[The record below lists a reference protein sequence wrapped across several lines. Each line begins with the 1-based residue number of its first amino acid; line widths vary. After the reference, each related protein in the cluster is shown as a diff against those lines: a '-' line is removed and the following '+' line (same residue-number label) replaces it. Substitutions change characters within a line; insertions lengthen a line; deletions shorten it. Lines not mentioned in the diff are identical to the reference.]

1 MSGASPTGFL
11 RPLCQATVL
20 PSQLGVAA
28 GSPGAV
34 VAATTLVVVVF
45 AVVVVYVVVFVVVVV
60 VGR

>member
-20 PSQLGVAA
+20 PSQQLGAAA

-34 VAATTLVVVVF
+34 VAATTLVVAF
-45 AVVVVYVVVFVVVVV
+45 AVVVVVVVYVAFVV
-60 VGR
+60 GG